1 MKKKIVV
8 LGAGY
13 VGLSIAVLLAKNNLV
28 RLFDIDRNKIKKIN
42 EGKIPISDNELSK
55 YLKKYTSNIEAT
67 YIIKDT
73 FKQADFAVICLPTN
87 FNEKNKCFDT
97 HVIDNSIEE
106 ILRQNKKCAIIIK
119 STVPIGYTS
128 NLKEKF
134 NYKKIYFSP
143 EFLREGSA
151 LHDNFY
157 PSRIVIGGKTKLARE
172 FVSLMQKGAKVKQEK
187 MNILLTDSNEA
198 ESIKLFS
205 NTFLAMRVAY
215 FNEIDSFALMNNL
228 KSKEIIDGVCAD
240 DRIGNHYNNPSF
252 GYGGYCLPKD
262 TKQLLNDF
270 NKVPNKLISA
280 IIGANKT
287 RKNLIAN
294 DIISMKPK
302 IVGVFRITMK
312 HGSDNFRMSAIKEVI
327 RLLKAKGIKVIIY
340 EPLLKEKTLLR
351 SKVIN
356 SISKFKNMSNIIIT
370 NRYEKQLSDVKYKVY
385 TRDIFLRD

>member
-97 HVIDNSIEE
+97 QVIDNSIEE

-187 MNILLTDSNEA
+187 INILLTDSNEA

-351 SKVIN
+351 SNVIN

>member
-1 MKKKIVV
+1 
-8 LGAGY
+8 
-13 VGLSIAVLLAKNNLV
+13 
-28 RLFDIDRNKIKKIN
+28 
-42 EGKIPISDNELSK
+42 
-55 YLKKYTSNIEAT
+55 
-67 YIIKDT
+67 
-73 FKQADFAVICLPTN
+73 
-87 FNEKNKCFDT
+87 
-97 HVIDNSIEE
+97 
-106 ILRQNKKCAIIIK
+106 
-119 STVPIGYTS
+119 
-128 NLKEKF
+128 
-134 NYKKIYFSP
+134 
-143 EFLREGSA
+143 
-151 LHDNFY
+151 
-157 PSRIVIGGKTKLARE
+157 
-172 FVSLMQKGAKVKQEK
+172 MQKGAKVKQEK